1 MLERDGVPPAQR
13 RYDRSLD
20 IKYVGQGYTL
30 NIPIAEAHFTLRR
43 CQPLPSAFTPGMTH
57 CMAFAPMLSQ

>member
-1 MLERDGVPPAQR
+1 MLERDGTPAQQ

-30 NIPIAEAHFTLRR
+30 NIPIAELTLRR